1 MCDWVFDL
9 YIHTMSTQQTNTCL
23 KSATETL
30 EKDVKSVENELTSFW
45 CLYLIWTYFTPFSS
59 VSLVDLEQVIVS

>member
-1 MCDWVFDL
+1 
-9 YIHTMSTQQTNTCL
+9 MSTQQTNTCL

-45 CLYLIWTYFTPFSS
+45 CLYLI
-59 VSLVDLEQVIVS
+59 